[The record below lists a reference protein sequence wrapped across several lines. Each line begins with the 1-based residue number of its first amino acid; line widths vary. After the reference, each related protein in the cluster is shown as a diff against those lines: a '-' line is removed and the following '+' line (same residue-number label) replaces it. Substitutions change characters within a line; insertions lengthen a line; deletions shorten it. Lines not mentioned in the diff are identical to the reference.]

1 MSRIPIEAVSH
12 KAPLPTALWPA
23 VRVLTLAGATLTM
36 GLIAG
41 VFYAYAVSVNLG
53 LAAQLTPRTSP
64 PCRR

>member
-23 VRVLTLAGATLTM
+23 VRALTLAGATLTT

-41 VFYAYAVSVNLG
+41 G
-53 LAAQLTPRTSP
+53 LYWLWTKKGRPRGIAGAEATE
-64 PCRR
+64 